1 MFKLKT
7 LDKVSIV
14 LVLLGAIIWGLYGVV
29 GVNIIDELFKAVP
42 IISRIIYTVVGL
54 SGLNI
59 IFFILKTQND

>member
-29 GVNIIDELFKAVP
+29 GVNIIDALFKAVP
-42 IISRIIYTVVGL
+42 IISRIIYTLVGL
-54 SGLNI
+54 AGLNI